1 VRASNLFWPT
11 LRQEPAEAELI
22 SHRLLLRAGFIR
34 RLAAGIYSFLPLGW
48 RVIDKVSNIVRQ
60 EMNRAGAQEL
70 LLPTL
75 HPEELWQQSGRSEKW
90 GPELMR
96 LQDRAGRTF
105 CLGATHEEVIT
116 ALVGGEV
123 SSHRDLPFILYQIQT
138 KFRDEPRPR
147 GGLIRGREFEM
158 KDAYSFDLD
167 DSGLE
172 KSYRL
177 MEQAYKRVFERC
189 GLPYHLVEA
198 DASAMGGSA
207 ADEFMFEAPSGED
220 TFFTCPSCGYAASID
235 KAARSQ
241 KAVQASCTTQPPA
254 AERVATP
261 GLSTVEQVSRFL
273 GVAPCQLIKTL
284 ICVADGKP
292 VAVLIAGDRE
302 LNQAKLLAAAGAAS
316 VELASAEV
324 IERVTSA
331 PVGFAGPVGLKG
343 VPIIADYDLHS
354 AADMVTG
361 ANEADAHLIHV
372 TLGRDF
378 QVDRLADLRNDV
390 DGDPC
395 PRCSTALVQKSG
407 IELGHI
413 FKLGTSYSERMNA
426 AYVGPEG
433 KQHPIV
439 MGCYG
444 IGISRLV
451 AAAVEAYHDDDGI
464 IWPLSIAPFHVIIV
478 VVNSSD
484 QAQAALAEQAHSLLE
499 KAALEPLLDDRA
511 LPPGPK
517 FKDADL
523 VGIPLQ
529 IIVGKK
535 AAAGQVEVRRRR
547 VQGSQFLAPEEA
559 AAWAQKMVQSAC
571 PARECGE

>member
-1 VRASNLFWPT
+1 MRASSLFWPT
-11 LRQEPAEAELI
+11 LRQDPSEAELV
-22 SHRLLLRAGFIR
+22 SHRLLLRAGFTR
-34 RLAAGIYSFLPLGW
+34 RLAAGVYSLLPLGW
-48 RVIDKVSNIVRQ
+48 RVIEKIARIVRE
-60 EMNRAGAQEL
+60 EMNRCGAQEL

-96 LQDRAGRTF
+96 LEDRAGRTF

-116 ALVGGEV
+116 ALVAGDV
-123 SSHRDLPFILYQIQT
+123 SSHRELPFILYQVQT

-147 GGLIRGREFEM
+147 GGLIRCREFEM

-167 DSGLE
+167 DEGLE

-177 MEQAYKRVFERC
+177 MEQAYRSIFTRC
-189 GLPYHLVEA
+189 GMSFYQVEA
-198 DASAMGGSA
+198 DATLMGGIFA
-207 ADEFMFEAPSGED
+207 EEFMLEAESGED
-220 TFFTCPSCGYAASID
+220 TFFVCPACGYAASID

-241 KAVQASCTTQPPA
+241 PDSQPAAAATVPP

-261 GLSTVEQVSRFL
+261 GLATVEEVSRFL
-273 GVAPCQLIKTL
+273 GVAPCKLIKTL

-292 VAVLIAGDRE
+292 IAVLIPGDRE

-316 VELASAEV
+316 VGLAPAEV
-324 IERVTSA
+324 IEKVTFA

-343 VPIIADYDLHS
+343 VPVIADYDLQS
-354 AADMVTG
+354 ATDMVTG
-361 ANEADAHLIHV
+361 ANEADAHLVHV

-378 QVDRLADLRNDV
+378 EVDKWADVRNNAG
-390 DGDPC
+390 GDLC
-395 PRCSTALVQKSG
+395 PRCRAALDQKRG

-413 FKLGTSYSERMNA
+413 FKLGTSYSQRMGA
-426 AYVGPEG
+426 QYVGPDG

-444 IGISRLV
+444 IGISRI
-451 AAAVEAYHDDDGI
+451 AAAVVEDQHDDDGI
-464 IWPLSIAPFHVIIV
+464 IWPVSIAPFQVMVV
-478 VVNSSD
+478 VVNTAD
-484 QAQAALAEQAHSLLE
+484 QAQAEIAERTYQLLE
-499 KAALEPLLDDRA
+499 QSNLEALLDDRA

-529 IIVGKK
+529 VVVGKK
-535 AAAGQVEVRRRR
+535 AAAGQVEVRRRGME
-547 VQGSQFLAPEEA
+547 GSQFVSPEEA
-559 AAWAQKMVQSAC
+559 ATWAQKIVQS
-571 PARECGE
+571 EGEQ